1 MAFAFVGETGALKLF
16 PASSYAWDSGRTSS
30 LSSSRVSMSL
40 EVSLLGD
47 FLVKGLV
54 FGASVSPLGDF
65 RTRGLVLGTG
75 LGFGEL
81 GGVLMVVIEKRTFNT
96 W

>member
-1 MAFAFVGETGALKLF
+1 
-16 PASSYAWDSGRTSS
+16 
-30 LSSSRVSMSL
+30 MSL

-47 FLVKGLV
+47 FLDKGLV

-81 GGVLMVVIEKRTFNT
+81 GGVLMVVIEKRT
-96 W
+96 

>member
-47 FLVKGLV
+47 FLDKGLV

-81 GGVLMVVIEKRTFNT
+81 GGVLMVVIEKRT
-96 W
+96 